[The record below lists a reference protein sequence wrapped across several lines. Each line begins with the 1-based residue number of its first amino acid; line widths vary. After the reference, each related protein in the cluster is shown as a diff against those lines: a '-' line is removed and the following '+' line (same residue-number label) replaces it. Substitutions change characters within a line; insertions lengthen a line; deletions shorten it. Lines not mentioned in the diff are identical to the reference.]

1 MIGSPVWQDSTI
13 VENVVEP
20 ALSKRMLRAPWSGGS
35 SEEEARANLQSRLVV
50 LFKLMFWCF
59 ATLMVFLQALYWR
72 YPSVRP
78 ELNNWVF
85 GGFGVGL
92 LNLGVI
98 WRGLLLRRK
107 LSTEQLYAIDAY
119 FTIGASVLISYA
131 AIMSLDVRP
140 AAYTCLLYW
149 CFAILTRALVV
160 PSTGTRTAIITA
172 IGAIPLAI
180 GTCLLARYAKWPVE
194 PGFVDVPW
202 PGFIIGFLMIAAV
215 GVLLAAAGSRL
226 IYGLRRQVSAAQ
238 QLGQYSLVRKIGE
251 GGMGGVYLA
260 HHLMLRRPTAIKQLL
275 PDRVG
280 HDNLQRFEREVQ
292 HMSQLT
298 HPNTVAVFDYGRTPG
313 GTFYYAMEYLGG
325 GIDLQHLV
333 KNHGRQPAERVR
345 QILMQV
351 CGALQEAH
359 DRGLIHR
366 DIKPANIILCQR
378 GALPDVAKVVDFGL
392 VKDASDSGISA
403 QVIPGTAGYIAPE
416 TLRDPSAITPAVDLY
431 ALAAVGYFLL
441 TGQRVFEGK
450 TGIDLC
456 IQHATEIP
464 RPPSTLTP
472 VPKPLEAQIMSC
484 LEKDPARRPA
494 SASALA
500 KALRA
505 ISPLGDWDDARASA
519 WWADFKPAETFEPLE
534 SSAMIT
540 VDFEHREGRR

>member
-1 MIGSPVWQDSTI
+1 MIHDPLWQDSGI
-13 VENVVEP
+13 VDNVVEP

-35 SEEEARANLQSRLVV
+35 SEEEARANLQARLTV

-59 ATLMVFLQALYWR
+59 ATLMMFLQALYWR
-72 YPSVRP
+72 YPEVRP
-78 ELNNWVF
+78 GLNNWVF

-92 LNLGVI
+92 VNLGVI

-119 FTIGASVLISYA
+119 FTIGSGALIAYA
-131 AIMSLDVRP
+131 ATLSYDVRP
-140 AAYTCLLYW
+140 SAYTCLLYW
-149 CFAILTRALVV
+149 CCAILTRALIV
-160 PSTGTRTAIITA
+160 PSTGTRTAIVTA
-172 IGAIPLAI
+172 LGAMPLAI
-180 GTCLLARYAKWPVE
+180 STVLLTQFAVWPNE

-202 PGFIIGFLMIAAV
+202 TGFVIGFVMIAAV

-238 QLGQYSLVRKIGE
+238 QLGQYSLVKKIGE
-251 GGMGGVYLA
+251 GGMGVVYLA
-260 HHLMLRRPTAIKQLL
+260 HHLMLRRPTAVKQLL

-325 GIDLQHLV
+325 GINLQQLV

-359 DRGLIHR
+359 DRRLIHR

-392 VKDASDSGISA
+392 VKDASDTGISA

-416 TLRDPSAITPAVDLY
+416 TLRDPSAITPVADLY
-431 ALAAVGYFLL
+431 ALGAVGYFLL

-450 TGIDLC
+450 TGVDVC
-456 IQHATEIP
+456 IQHATELP
-464 RPPSTLTP
+464 RPPSAITP
-472 VPKPLEAQIMSC
+472 VPAPLEALIMKC

-494 SASALA
+494 SANALA
-500 KALRA
+500 ASLRA
-505 ISPLGDWDDARASA
+505 VGSLGDWDDARAAA
-519 WWADFKPAETFEPLE
+519 WWADFQPPEFELLE

-540 VDFEHREGRR
+540 VDFAQREVA